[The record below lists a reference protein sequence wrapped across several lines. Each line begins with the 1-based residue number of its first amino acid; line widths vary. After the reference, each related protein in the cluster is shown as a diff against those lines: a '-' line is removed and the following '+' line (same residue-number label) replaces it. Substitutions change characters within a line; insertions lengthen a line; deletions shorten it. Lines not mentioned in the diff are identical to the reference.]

1 MNPNLARTGRA
12 GRVRWLLV
20 ASISIVGAISF
31 LDRVNISVAGAL
43 IARQFRL
50 NDTQLGTV
58 FAGFPLGYMLLQI
71 PGGWLADRFGPRR
84 VLAFGAL
91 WSAAFTSLTASVPSG
106 IAGALVA
113 LWSVRFLLGVG
124 EAVIYPSSNRWEAS
138 WIPSRERGL
147 ANGIIFAGVGTGAAF
162 APPIITAITLRA
174 GWQASFHFC
183 ALLGVATGLAWW
195 WLARDRPQDH
205 RWVGAPELD
214 LIERGLVHAAGDAN
228 SSSTANLAANGAR
241 LPWRVILT
249 SKSVWSLTFSY
260 FCFGYTAFIFF
271 SWFFIYLTRERGLNL
286 KAGAFYAS
294 VPLVAM
300 AAGSAG
306 GGLIADAISR
316 RAGRWWGRCGI
327 GFVGLGL
334 AAIFV
339 ALGSAVHAASS
350 AALVLA
356 GGAGALYLSQSSYW
370 AVSADLGGSSSG
382 TLSGLMNMGA
392 QLGGAVTAAFTPV
405 IAGRLGWRASFL
417 AAAGLCALGALTWLA
432 VRPDRALADV
442 PFHVQR
448 SHS

>member
-1 MNPNLARTGRA
+1 MKSNLARPLRPGRI
-12 GRVRWLLV
+12 RWLLV
-20 ASISIVGAISF
+20 FSIAVVGAISF

-43 IARQFRL
+43 IAHQFRL
-50 NDTQLGTV
+50 NDSQLGTV

-84 VLAFGAL
+84 MLAFGAL
-91 WSAAFTSLTASVPSG
+91 WSAVFTSLTASVPSG
-106 IAGALVA
+106 IAGALAA

-162 APPIITAITLRA
+162 APPIITAVTLRA
-174 GWQASFHFC
+174 GWQASFHLC
-183 ALLGVATGLAWW
+183 ALLGVASGLAWW
-195 WLARDRPQDH
+195 WLARDRPDEH
-205 RWVGAPELD
+205 PKVGASELK
-214 LIERGLVHAAGDAN
+214 LIEEGVAATDGAV
-228 SSSTANLAANGAR
+228 TTKGAR

-249 SKSVWSLTFSY
+249 SKSVWNLTFSY

-286 KAGAFYAS
+286 KAGAFYAA

-300 AAGSAG
+300 AVGSAG
-306 GGLIADAISR
+306 GGLLADMISR
-316 RAGRWWGRCGI
+316 RAGRWWGRCGV
-327 GFVGLGL
+327 GCLGLGL

-339 ALGSAVHAASS
+339 ALGSTVHAAGS

-405 IAGRLGWRASFL
+405 IAGHLGWQASFL
-417 AAAGLCALGALTWLA
+417 VAAALCALGAVTWLA
-432 VRPDRALADV
+432 VRPDRALAGV
-442 PFHVQR
+442 PFQVQR
-448 SHS
+448 SHT

>member
-1 MNPNLARTGRA
+1 MNSNLARPGRF
-12 GRVRWLLV
+12 RWLLV
-20 ASISIVGAISF
+20 VAIAIVGAISF

-58 FAGFPLGYMLLQI
+58 FAGFPLGYMLFQI

-106 IAGALVA
+106 IVGALAA

-183 ALLGVATGLAWW
+183 ALLGVASGFTWW

-205 RWVGAPELD
+205 RRVGALELE
-214 LIERGLVHAAGDAN
+214 LIEQAVIHAGDV
-228 SSSTANLAANGAR
+228 SAANGAR

-249 SKSVWSLTFSY
+249 NKSVWSLTFSY

-286 KAGAFYAS
+286 KAGAFYAAL
-294 VPLVAM
+294 PLVAM
-300 AAGSAG
+300 AVGSSG
-306 GGLIADAISR
+306 GGLAADLISR
-316 RAGRWWGRCGI
+316 RMGRWWGRCGI
-327 GFVGLGL
+327 GFLGL
-334 AAIFV
+334 ALAAVFV
-339 ALGSAVHAASS
+339 ALGSAVHEVSS

-356 GGAGALYLSQSSYW
+356 GGAGALYLAQSSYW

-392 QLGGAVTAAFTPV
+392 QLGGAVTAQFTPV
-405 IAGRLGWRASFL
+405 IAGRLGWQASFVV
-417 AAAGLCALGALTWLA
+417 AAILCALGAVTWLA
-432 VRPDRALADV
+432 VRPDRALDSV
-442 PFHVQR
+442 P
-448 SHS
+448 S

>member
-1 MNPNLARTGRA
+1 MKSNLAGLGRP
-12 GRVRWLLV
+12 GRIRWLLV
-20 ASISIVGAISF
+20 FSIAIVGAISF

-50 NDTQLGTV
+50 NDSQLGTV

-84 VLAFGAL
+84 MLAFGAL
-91 WSAAFTSLTASVPSG
+91 WSAAFTSLTASVPTG
-106 IAGALVA
+106 IAGALTV

-124 EAVIYPSSNRWEAS
+124 EAVIYPSSNRWEAT

-183 ALLGVATGLAWW
+183 ALLGVASGLAWW
-195 WLARDRPQDH
+195 WLARDRPQEH
-205 RWVGAPELD
+205 PRVAAPELK
-214 LIERGLVHAAGDAN
+214 LIEQGIGQSGGTAVAN
-228 SSSTANLAANGAR
+228 SAR
-241 LPWRVILT
+241 LPWAVILG
-249 SKSVWSLTFSY
+249 SRNVWCLTFSY

-271 SWFFIYLTRERGLNL
+271 SWFFIYLTRVRGLNL
-286 KAGAFYAS
+286 KAGAFYAAL
-294 VPLVAM
+294 PLAAM
-300 AAGSAG
+300 AVGSAG
-306 GGLIADAISR
+306 GGLVADAISR

-327 GFVGLGL
+327 GCLGLGL

-370 AVSADLGGSSSG
+370 AVSADLGGTSSG

-405 IAGRLGWRASFL
+405 IAGRLGWRASFVV
-417 AAAGLCALGALTWLA
+417 AAGLCALGALTWLA

-442 PFHVQR
+442 P
-448 SHS
+448 SHA

>member
-1 MNPNLARTGRA
+1 MNPNPARPGRI
-12 GRVRWLLV
+12 RWLLV
-20 ASISIVGAISF
+20 VSIAIVGAISF
-31 LDRVNISVAGAL
+31 LDRVNIAVAGAL

-50 NDTQLGTV
+50 NDPQLGLV
-58 FAGFPLGYMLLQI
+58 FGGFPLGYMLFQI
-71 PGGWLADRFGPRR
+71 PGGWFADRFGPRR
-84 VLAFGAL
+84 VLTFGAL
-91 WSAAFTSLTASVPSG
+91 WSAAFTSLTASVPYH
-106 IAGALVA
+106 IAGALGL
-113 LWSVRFLLGVG
+113 LWSVRFLLGAG
-124 EAVIYPSSNRWEAS
+124 EAVIYPSANRWEAG

-147 ANGIIFAGVGTGAAF
+147 ANGIIFAGVGTGSAF
-162 APPIITAITLRA
+162 APPLITAITLRA

-183 ALLGVATGLAWW
+183 ALLGVASGLAWW

-205 RWVGAPELD
+205 RRVGASELR
-214 LIERGLVHAAGDAN
+214 LIEQGIVHTGAASAV
-228 SSSTANLAANGAR
+228 NGAR
-241 LPWRVILT
+241 LRWRVIL
-249 SKSVWSLTFSY
+249 SSANVWSLTFSY

-271 SWFFIYLTRERGLNL
+271 SWFFIYLTRVRGLDL
-286 KAGAFYAS
+286 KAGAFYAAL
-294 VPLVAM
+294 PLVAM
-300 AAGSAG
+300 AVGSSG
-306 GGLIADAISR
+306 GGLVADAISR

-327 GFVGLGL
+327 GFLGLGL

-356 GGAGALYLSQSSYW
+356 GGAGALYLAQSSYW

-405 IAGRLGWRASFL
+405 IAGRLGWRASFVV
-417 AAAGLCALGALTWLA
+417 AAALCALGALTWLA
-432 VRPDRALADV
+432 VRPDRPLADV

>member
-1 MNPNLARTGRA
+1 M
-12 GRVRWLLV
+12 
-20 ASISIVGAISF
+20 
-31 LDRVNISVAGAL
+31 AGAL

-50 NDTQLGTV
+50 NDSQLGTV

-84 VLAFGAL
+84 MLAFGAL

-106 IAGALVA
+106 ITGALAV

-138 WIPSRERGL
+138 WIPSRERGV

-162 APPIITAITLRA
+162 APPIITAVTLHA

-183 ALLGVATGLAWW
+183 ALLGVASGLAWW
-195 WLARDRPQDH
+195 WLARDRPQEH
-205 RWVGAPELD
+205 SKVNAPELE
-214 LIERGLVHAAGDAN
+214 LIEQGVGHDAG
-228 SSSTANLAANGAR
+228 AANRAR

-249 SKSVWSLTFSY
+249 SKNVWSLTFSY

-286 KAGAFYAS
+286 KAGAFYAA

-300 AAGSAG
+300 AVGSAG
-306 GGLIADAISR
+306 GGLIADLISQR
-316 RAGRWWGRCGI
+316 MGRWWGRCGV
-327 GFVGLGL
+327 GFLGLGL
-334 AAIFV
+334 AAVFV
-339 ALGSAVHAASS
+339 TLGSTVHAAGS

-405 IAGRLGWRASFL
+405 IAGRLGWQASFL
-417 AAAGLCALGALTWLA
+417 VAAVLCALGAVTWLA
-432 VRPDRALADV
+432 VRPDRALATV
-442 PFHVQR
+442 SSHVQR
-448 SHS
+448 SNS